1 MLLRMLLV
9 QVGSYH
15 VAADLLKAALDSCWL
30 RLIPDER
37 YVLVETFVLEFGTYV
52 VFRTDFPEKLKSL
65 QLSVPE
71 SIHGVDNVKSQELS
85 RDKIIKVIK
94 VVKKL
99 NYLTYF
105 LDQPY
110 NINPE
115 GDSASRNPV
124 DVDPP
129 TQDRVRIV
137 TIAIGSIDVRDN
149 KELEAIFST
158 FWSNLRDNLIFK
170 IHVLEEET
178 LVVFRTEDAYF
189 DLLKDF
195 PKTIAGISNFYY
207 KEFKDTECIKAIKTV
222 PQLDYLKSLL
232 QPRGDLNLDAL
243 ALALPTVVEEDNIS
257 TTSPGTAGSA
267 SGSTSTELAANNDH
281 QEIPTAIPEDSDD
294 SACCED

>member
-15 VAADLLKAALDSCWL
+15 VAADLLKAALESCWR

-267 SGSTSTELAANNDH
+267 SGSTSTELAATNDH
-281 QEIPTAIPEDSDD
+281 QEIATADPEDSED
-294 SACCED
+294 SACYED